1 MVSEEIILFALQREI
16 MAIPI
21 KSIPTLKD
29 KEAAAFV
36 KKTEEA
42 TVNRGAIDFTKQIK
56 DAQAILAKAKLR

>member
-1 MVSEEIILFALQREI
+1 
-16 MAIPI
+16 MAIAI

-36 KKTEEA
+36 KKAEQA
-42 TVNRGAIDFTKQIK
+42 VANRGTINFTKQIK

>member
-1 MVSEEIILFALQREI
+1 
-16 MAIPI
+16 MAIAI

-36 KKTEEA
+36 KKAEEA
-42 TVNRGAIDFTKQIK
+42 AANRGTINFTKQIK